1 MSGMLKNRVLASIA
15 AAAAVVGLAGLA
27 PATAATPSISF
38 APAVVVDAMRLG
50 GEPIM
55 ALDSK
60 GNIYISSII
69 GFSNHTSMLWKSED
83 GGESF
88 DLLRLDLPG
97 IQRPSK
103 TVGGGDSAI
112 TIGPPAPGKTDDTIM
127 FIDLEGLATFGTAVS
142 FDGGNSFTNDNV
154 FASGDQPLGD
164 RQWGGV
170 WRDPQ
175 GTDHYYNFYNGLVAP
190 GAGDDQ
196 GTAYAI
202 IETTDYGKT
211 WHDWKRHVTPTAG
224 RSRPGPV
231 FIDKANGDMM
241 LTWTI
246 SQTVGGDPIRGGGT
260 PTGGAGFTI
269 CTQAKVCTD
278 KVIARQPNLN
288 TNNTFATGAMD
299 RQGNLYVAWSGIPR
313 GALDPNK
320 VPTRVYMSVSR
331 NKGKTWSKPVVV
343 SEDVPVASMPTIA
356 AGDAGRVSLVYYG
369 SAVLKDPNENA
380 GPWFPY
386 MTQSLN
392 ALDATPSWTTV
403 KISDHSNHVNPI
415 CTNGTACTA
424 LQPNDRNLI
433 DFFWVSVGPRGE
445 SLVTWVDTAHQ
456 IGSNPPASAPITM
469 FAKQTAGPSLYA
481 DVGELQAPSVGTL
494 EYSRRANRVGDMLP
508 INWRADAKADAHVPR
523 HSASGPG
530 EVNGSLD
537 VTATWIEPA
546 GSSAMRVVMQMADL
560 STITVP
566 SGSDRNF
573 YMVWWWADTKVQYV
587 AAEVTSSGAANCFA
601 GEPAPAN
608 GSTGTRWGLYAK
620 TSVPPTNV
628 QTVACTLDP
637 VTGRISFDVPHDAV
651 DAHAG
656 QILYSVHGSAQHF
669 LLAGVA
675 ASAFANLPDEIDQT
689 SPFNYRVG
697 SPRAQV
703 LGSRVTRTPPR
714 PAPGGPMP
722 ATGVGDFAALGIA
735 LVAGSMTL
743 RRWLATR

>member
-1 MSGMLKNRVLASIA
+1 MLRNRIVSATA
-15 AAAAVVGLAGLA
+15 AAAAVVVFAGL
-27 PATAATPSISF
+27 PTATAAAPSIGF

-50 GEPIM
+50 GEPLM
-55 ALDSK
+55 AVDSK

-97 IQRPSK
+97 IQRPNR

-112 TIGPPAPGKTDDTIM
+112 TIGPPAPGKTEDTVL
-127 FIDLEGLATFGTAVS
+127 FIDLEGLATFGTGVS
-142 FDGGNSFTNDNV
+142 FDGGNTFENDNV

-175 GTDHYYNFYNGLVAP
+175 GLDHYYNFYNGLVAAA
-190 GAGDDQ
+190 AGTDQ
-196 GTAYAI
+196 STAYAI

-246 SQTVGGDPIRGGGT
+246 NSSG
-260 PTGGAGFTI
+260 TGGAGFTL

-278 KVIARQPNLN
+278 QVIARQPNLD

-313 GALDPNK
+313 GSLDPNK
-320 VPTRVYMSVSR
+320 VSTRVYLSVSK
-331 NKGKTWSKPVVV
+331 NKGKTWSKPTVV
-343 SEDVPVASMPTIA
+343 SNEVPVASMPTIT
-356 AGDAGRVSLVYYG
+356 AGDAGRVSVVYYG
-369 SAVLKDPNENA
+369 SKVLADPNVNA

-386 MTQSLN
+386 MSQSLN
-392 ALDATPSWTTV
+392 ALDAKPSWSTV
-403 KISDHSNHVNPI
+403 KVSEHTNHVNPI

-424 LQPNDRNLI
+424 LAPNDRNLI

-456 IGSNPPASAPITM
+456 LGSSPPASSPITM
-469 FAKQTAGPSLYA
+469 FAKQTTGPSLYA
-481 DVGELQAPSVGTL
+481 DIGQLDPPGTGTL
-494 EYSRRANRVGDMLP
+494 EYSRRANRVGDAIP
-508 INWRADAKADAHVPR
+508 VNWRADAKADARVPR
-523 HSASGPG
+523 HGASGPG
-530 EVNGSLD
+530 AQNGSLD
-537 VTATWIEPA
+537 LTATWIEPA
-546 GSSAMRVVMQMADL
+546 GADTMHVVMKMTDL
-560 STITVP
+560 SNITIP
-566 SGSDRNF
+566 SPSDRNF

-587 AAEVTSSGAANCFA
+587 AAEVTAGGAADCFA
-601 GEPAPAN
+601 GEPTTGN
-608 GSTGTRWGLYAK
+608 GSTSVRWGLYAK
-620 TSVPPTNV
+620 TTVPPHSIA
-628 QTVACTLDP
+628 TVPCTLDAA
-637 VTGRISFDVPHDAV
+637 TGQLSFDVPYDAV
-651 DAHAG
+651 DAHTG
-656 QILYSVHGSAQHF
+656 QMLFSVHGSASHF
-669 LLAGVA
+669 LRAGIALNV
-675 ASAFANLPDEIDQT
+675 FANLPDEIDQT
-689 SPFNYRVG
+689 SPFTYRVG

-703 LGSRVTRTPPR
+703 LGSKITRTEPR
-714 PAPGGPMP
+714 PAPAPMP
-722 ATGVGDFAALGIA
+722 ATGVADFAALGVG
-735 LVAGSMTL
+735 LVAGSAAL
-743 RRWLATR
+743 RRWLLAR